1 MFLVY
6 LICFALLNII
16 GLLSSFIAIAALLVF
31 IIPSYII
38 NYSDYFWI
46 YKRSSK
52 MRKIRILDV
61 NSSTNSYIEKT
72 RTKQQKYVTTG
83 INYNDL
89 ESL

>member
-16 GLLSSFIAIAALLVF
+16 GLLSLFIAIAALLVF

-38 NYSDYFWI
+38 NYSDYLWL

-52 MRKIRILDV
+52 MRKIKILEV
-61 NSSTNSYIEKT
+61 NPSTNSYIEKT